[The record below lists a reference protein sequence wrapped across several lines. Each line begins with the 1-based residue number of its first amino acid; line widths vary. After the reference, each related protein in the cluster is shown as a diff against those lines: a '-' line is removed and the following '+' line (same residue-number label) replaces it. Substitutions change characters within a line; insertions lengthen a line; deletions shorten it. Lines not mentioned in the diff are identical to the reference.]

1 MGLSAAAWAAIASTT
16 ASGVSM
22 ISANQRNQDAKGE
35 AGKALANA
43 PNPLLDAA
51 KAAEQGNNEY
61 NRKKKMLSGAVGF
74 GSTILTG
81 PSGLQTPN
89 TGMTRSTLLGA

>member
-1 MGLSAAAWAAIASTT
+1 MGITAAIVT
-16 ASGVSM
+16 GVSGLYSAV
-22 ISANQRNQDAKGE
+22 SANQRNQDMKGE
-35 AGKALANA
+35 MGKALANA

-61 NRKKKMLSGAVGF
+61 NRKKKALASNSVGF

-81 PSGLQTPN
+81 PSGLQAPSN
-89 TGMTRSTLLGA
+89 AGAARSTLLGG